1 MWAPA
6 YLLFMVDTVVY
17 RNLTYRPWRGPAPP
31 RAPPRLDLPHR
42 GAAASPAAAFPSLL
56 RPQAADADP
65 P

>member
-1 MWAPA
+1 
-6 YLLFMVDTVVY
+6 MVDTVVY